1 MRMRKRWRV
10 RTRIVLA
17 GLLGLWQASAAQAY
31 HLDGTNTRLSFEI
44 ERLGLRWFSVD
55 FHELTGDF
63 LLTPD
68 RQGASLTVVVRT
80 ASIDARS
87 PYWNERLRSPQWL
100 DTERFPEM
108 TFRSTGFSFDGAA
121 HATLQGELTLHG
133 VTRGLALSISD
144 IDCPDVSAQGCR
156 FVGRAILRRSQFGI
170 PHGFWQGGDRVQI
183 IVRGE

>member
-1 MRMRKRWRV
+1 MRERRRV
-10 RTRIVLA
+10 RIWIVLA
-17 GLLGLWQASAAQAY
+17 GLPALWQASAAPAY
-31 HLDGTNTRLSFEI
+31 HLDSSNTRISFEI

-55 FHELTGDF
+55 FHDLTGDF
-63 LLTPD
+63 VLAPD
-68 RQGASLTVVVRT
+68 AQAASLTVVVRT

-87 PYWNERLRSPQWL
+87 QYWNERLRSAQWL

-108 TFRSTGFSFDGAA
+108 TFHSTGFAFDGTA

-133 VTRGLALSISD
+133 VTRALALSISD
-144 IDCPDVSAQGCR
+144 IDCPQASGQGCR
-156 FVGRAILRRSQFGI
+156 FLGRAVLRRSEFGI

>member
-1 MRMRKRWRV
+1 MRERRRV

-17 GLLGLWQASAAQAY
+17 GLLALWQAGGAQGY
-31 HLDGTNTRLSFEI
+31 HLDSSNTRISFEI

-55 FHELTGDF
+55 FHDLTGDF
-63 LLTPD
+63 ALAPD
-68 RQGASLTVVVRT
+68 GQGASLTVVVRT

-87 PYWNERLRSPQWL
+87 PYWNDRLRSAQWL

-108 TFRSTGFSFDGAA
+108 IFRSTGFAFDGAA

-133 VTRGLALSISD
+133 VTRELALTISD
-144 IDCPDVSAQGCR
+144 IDCPPASSGCR
-156 FVGRAILRRSQFGI
+156 FVGRAILRRSEFGI
-170 PHGFWQGGDRVQI
+170 PHGFWQGGDRVKI